1 MTKQR
6 DPSWTIGLGIIGAL
20 VVTLIIAI
28 GSAFWSRP
36 AHADPLV
43 KVFAGI
49 SPSIAALY
57 AQKHDGSL
65 QFLCSTT
72 AVEKQAKRVLLLT
85 ALHCVEKDVAYLVS
99 FDGKQ
104 FYSARVWSLPKWKAN
119 AQKHKK
125 GYGVPDVDMAFFAIE
140 LPLDVKVI
148 QMADDN
154 GIKAGHPIVMVG
166 YPLGITKISYNGIIS
181 GRLDRP
187 GDGNNGYMTMQI
199 FGSPGSSGS
208 SVIDQETGKVIGVL
222 VSAAQSGAGLPV
234 IFATPSSYRKYML
247 ELDKVSDGSDEDS
260 Q

>member
-1 MTKQR
+1 MRKVLT
-6 DPSWTIGLGIIGAL
+6 AL
-20 VVTLIIAI
+20 FASLLFIALPVKAE
-28 GSAFWSRP
+28 S
-36 AHADPLV
+36 LQ

-85 ALHCVEKDVAYLVS
+85 AFHCVDKDVAYLVS

-104 FYSARVWSLPKWKAN
+104 FYSARVWSLPKWKVDGT
-119 AQKHKK
+119 KHQK

-140 LPLDVKVI
+140 LPLDINVI
-148 QMADDN
+148 PMADDRE
-154 GIKAGHPIVMVG
+154 IKAGHPIVMVG
-166 YPLGITKISYNGIIS
+166 YPLGVTKISYNGIIS

-187 GDGNNGYMTMQI
+187 GDAYNGYMTMQI

-208 SVIDQETGKVIGVL
+208 SVVDQETGKIIGVL
-222 VSAAQSGAGLPV
+222 VSAAQSGVGLPV
-234 IFATPSSYRKYML
+234 IFATPASYRKYML
-247 ELDKVSDGSDEDS
+247 ELDKAGE
-260 Q
+260 

>member
-1 MTKQR
+1 MRKVLT
-6 DPSWTIGLGIIGAL
+6 AL
-20 VVTLIIAI
+20 FASLLFLAL
-28 GSAFWSRP
+28 P
-36 AHADPLV
+36 AKAESLQ

-72 AVEKQAKRVLLLT
+72 AVEKQEKRVLLLT

-119 AQKHKK
+119 AEQHKK
-125 GYGVPDVDMAFFAIE
+125 GYGVPEVDMAFFSIE

-148 QMADDN
+148 PMADDSE
-154 GIKAGHPIVMVG
+154 IKAGHPIVMVG

-181 GRLDRP
+181 GRLNRP
-187 GDGNNGYMTMQI
+187 GDGNHGYMTMQI

-208 SVIDQETGKVIGVL
+208 SVVDQETGKIIGVL
-222 VSAAQSGAGLPV
+222 VSATQASGGLPV
-234 IFATPSSYRKYML
+234 IFATPASYRKYML
-247 ELDKVSDGSDEDS
+247 ELDKAGE
-260 Q
+260 

>member
-1 MTKQR
+1 MRKVLT
-6 DPSWTIGLGIIGAL
+6 AL
-20 VVTLIIAI
+20 FASLLFLAL
-28 GSAFWSRP
+28 P
-36 AHADPLV
+36 AKAESLQ

-85 ALHCVEKDVAYLVS
+85 AFHCVDKDVAYLVS

-104 FYSARVWSLPKWKAN
+104 FYSARVWSLPKWKVDGT
-119 AQKHKK
+119 KHQK

-140 LPLDVKVI
+140 LPLDINVI
-148 QMADDN
+148 PMADDRE
-154 GIKAGHPIVMVG
+154 IKAGHPIVMVG
-166 YPLGITKISYNGIIS
+166 YPLGVTKISYNGIIS

-187 GDGNNGYMTMQI
+187 GDAYNGYMTMQI

-208 SVIDQETGKVIGVL
+208 SVVDQETGKIIGVL
-222 VSAAQSGAGLPV
+222 VSASQASGGLPV
-234 IFATPSSYRKYML
+234 IFATPASYRKYML
-247 ELDKVSDGSDEDS
+247 ELDKVGSEE
-260 Q
+260 